1 MSSFIWFYCVAL
13 DCQKKNPKEHKYKSR
28 QRRCSLKKGGL
39 KNFAKFARKHLSQS
53 FFKKKLQ
60 ASSFKLQASLITV
73 PTILVVI
80 NHIPVI
86 CIYIYIFIYLTNM
99 HQVQVFIVLYIL
111 CIYIYIYIY
120 IYIFITGKWISNVY
134 LVKFSTSLLSSLS
147 TYFLWEFIYKRC
159 ERQAMTCISNLRK

>member
-13 DCQKKNPKEHKYKSR
+13 DCQKKNPNEHKYKSR

-73 PTILVVI
+73 PTILLVI

-86 CIYIYIFIYLTNM
+86 
-99 HQVQVFIVLYIL
+99 

-120 IYIFITGKWISNVY
+120 IYIFITGKRISNVY

-147 TYFLWEFIYKRC
+147 TYSLWEFIYKRC